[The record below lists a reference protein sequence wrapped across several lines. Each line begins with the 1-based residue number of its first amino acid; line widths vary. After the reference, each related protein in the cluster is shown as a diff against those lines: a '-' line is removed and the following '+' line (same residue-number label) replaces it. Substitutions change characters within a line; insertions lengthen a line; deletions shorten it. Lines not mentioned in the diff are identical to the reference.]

1 MGKINAAW
9 HEEHKMPANPTEQ
22 QRAQWHYGH
31 ALHCGCRKV
40 TPSILTL
47 LDEHGFQL
55 PPDAPG
61 LAGQDFAVKRDGTS

>member
-9 HEEHKMPANPTEQ
+9 HEDHKMPANPTEQ
-22 QRAQWHYGH
+22 QRAEWHYGH
-31 ALHCGCRKV
+31 ALNCDCRLV

-47 LDEHGFQL
+47 LDTHGFRL

-61 LAGQDFAVKRDGTS
+61 IAGRVPKDTKAAS